1 MKVKDFIEY
10 LNLFN
15 PKADIYGNVSGTP
28 FDIDLNKHIAWC
40 RPDDDTEIKPSES
53 KSKCGEV
60 FIDFTYSELA
70 KL

>member
-10 LNLFN
+10 LNQFN
-15 PKADIYGNVSGTP
+15 PEANIFGNVSGTP
-28 FDIDLNKHIAWC
+28 FNIDLGKHIAWC
-40 RPDDDTEIKPSES
+40 RPDDNIKINKGES

-60 FIDFTYSELA
+60 FIDFTYPELG